1 MTQLPH
7 NSEGLDDREKY
18 RRINDVCWSENDKK
32 WANSAKKAI
41 FIKFIDYF
49 IHTRI
54 RGTIQVRI
62 KKIVSKCY

>member
-18 RRINDVCWSENDKK
+18 RRSNDVCWSENDKK
-32 WANSAKKAI
+32 WANSPKKAI
-41 FIKFIDYF
+41 LIKFIDNV

-54 RGTIQVRI
+54 RGIIQVGI
-62 KKIVSKCY
+62 KKIVSEC